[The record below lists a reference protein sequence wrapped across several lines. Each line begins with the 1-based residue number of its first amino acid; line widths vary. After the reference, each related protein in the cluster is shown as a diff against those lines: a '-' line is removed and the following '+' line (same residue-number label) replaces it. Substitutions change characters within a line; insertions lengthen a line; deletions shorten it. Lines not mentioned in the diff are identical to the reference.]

1 MSMLG
6 VGVFIGLKMSSFD
19 MIKSLCEGLDIP
31 TPVLLNKHLL
41 DFNKFSMTLFKQTD
55 FIEKVNFDKFIVEYL
70 PEE

>member
-1 MSMLG
+1 
-6 VGVFIGLKMSSFD
+6 

-31 TPVLLNKHLL
+31 TPILLNKHLV
-41 DFNKFSMTLFKQTD
+41 DFNQFSMTLFKPVD